1 MKFALLNPESSSNT
15 DTSSIHE
22 RGGISSSTI
31 VAMPR
36 PSTMVALIALSRSR
50 KKCSE
55 ALSYSVSPKILT
67 VIQPFVA
74 PGGITSRPLVAPKS
88 STAVAVP
95 LDEAKSTATWSALMS
110 LRRTVK
116 VTLVTPA
123 SPSSTDT
130 SSMLTNGASSMIV
143 QRPLASSRM
152 AFDGL
157 PRLTK
162 KSSETPSPIMSP
174 ITSTV
179 TAPVMLP
186 AGTITVP
193 FVAR

>member
-1 MKFALLNPESSSNT
+1 
-15 DTSSIHE
+15 
-22 RGGISSSTI
+22 
-31 VAMPR
+31 
-36 PSTMVALIALSRSR
+36 
-50 KKCSE
+50 
-55 ALSYSVSPKILT
+55 
-67 VIQPFVA
+67 
-74 PGGITSRPLVAPKS
+74 
-88 STAVAVP
+88 
-95 LDEAKSTATWSALMS
+95 
-110 LRRTVK
+110 
-116 VTLVTPA
+116 
-123 SPSSTDT
+123 
-130 SSMLTNGASSMIV
+130 MLTNGASSMIV